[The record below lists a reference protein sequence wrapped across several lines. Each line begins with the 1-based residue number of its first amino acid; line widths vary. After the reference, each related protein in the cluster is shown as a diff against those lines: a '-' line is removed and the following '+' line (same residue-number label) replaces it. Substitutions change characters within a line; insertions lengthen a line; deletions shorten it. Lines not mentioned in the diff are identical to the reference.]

1 MSGYR
6 IAANRFQLKTNFT
19 RTSSSGR
26 YSSILWLERAGYQ
39 QHLLDD
45 GVYSLAVRLDLV
57 EVATQRIH
65 ASARAASS
73 GLS

>member
-1 MSGYR
+1 M
-6 IAANRFQLKTNFT
+6 AENRFQLKTNIT
-19 RTSSSGR
+19 RTSSSNR
-26 YSSILWLERAGYQ
+26 CSSILWLERASYQ
-39 QHLLDD
+39 QHLLGD
-45 GVYSLAVRLDLV
+45 GGYSFVALLDLV